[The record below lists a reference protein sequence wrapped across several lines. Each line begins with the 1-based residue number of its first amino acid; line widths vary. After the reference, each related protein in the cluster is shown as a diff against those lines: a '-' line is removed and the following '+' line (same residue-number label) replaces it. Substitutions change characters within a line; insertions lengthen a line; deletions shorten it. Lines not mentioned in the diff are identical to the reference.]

1 MGRIAREVSMRRRR
15 SILLVLP
22 LALLTLQG
30 CSPSLSRDQ
39 DLDRALL
46 SIRSDDIYDTCRTI
60 ASVRFSGRLTGHE
73 GYTEAARWAADR
85 FREWTLKPLDE
96 KTGYLRPYP
105 SPYTI
110 VDKAEM
116 AMITSRM
123 ENGSLKETVRPFE
136 TGKDFLPCFFS
147 DSGQNTADVVF
158 VGWGISAPDL
168 AYDDYTGMDVRGK
181 FVLCLKGSPRAGDL
195 RFDDYNHLFHR
206 VGNAV
211 EKGALGLLIVAP
223 EPQANPSALWKQGYS
238 HAVLG
243 EKTADAILSENG
255 TTCAE
260 LRARLTAAGK
270 PLSMNLKARIRY
282 AVASRHF
289 PDGIGYN
296 IAAYCEGSDPG
307 MKRECVIIGAHLDAC
322 GLHMGFHYPGADD
335 NASGCAV
342 VLEVAKAFSKLAR
355 KPRRPVLFVL
365 FGGEEMRIQGSE
377 HFAGETLPPFD
388 RTDGMINLDMVGE
401 GDGLNCSYSPDTL
414 DMKGL
419 IEKADSDLKILR
431 KIAPIEG
438 LSFVSD
444 HLPFMRKGITCVQIS
459 SNGPHFGY
467 HQTGDTIYRINPEIM
482 TDCARLIFKAGFSW
496 ADR

>member
-1 MGRIAREVSMRRRR
+1 MRRQRPN
-15 SILLVLP
+15 ILALP
-22 LALLTLQG
+22 LALLVLQT
-30 CSPSLSRDQ
+30 CSPSLPGDR
-39 DLDRALL
+39 DLDRALF
-46 SIRSDDIYDTCRTI
+46 SIQSDNVYESCRTL
-60 ASVRFSGRLTGHE
+60 ASIRFSGRLTGHE

-85 FREWTLKPLDE
+85 FREWKLKPLDE

-116 AMITSRM
+116 AMIMSRT
-123 ENGSLKETVRPFE
+123 ENGSFQETVRPFE

-147 DSGQNTADVVF
+147 DNGRNTADVAF

-168 AYDDYTGMDVRGK
+168 AYDDYAGMDVRGK
-181 FVLCLKGSPRAGDL
+181 YVLCFKGSPRAGDL

-223 EPQANPSALWKQGYS
+223 EPQANPSALWKKGYS
-238 HAVLG
+238 HAVIA
-243 EKTADAILSENG
+243 EKTADAILRENG
-255 TTCAE
+255 TTGAE
-260 LRARLTAAGK
+260 LRARLTATGK
-270 PLSMNLKARIRY
+270 PLSMNLKARIRF

-296 IAAYCEGSDPG
+296 IAAYCEGSDP
-307 MKRECVIIGAHLDAC
+307 RLRQECVMIGAHLDAC

-342 VLEVAKAFSKLAR
+342 VLEAAKAFSKLAR
-355 KPRRPVLFVL
+355 KPRRSVLFVL

-377 HFAGETLPPFD
+377 YFSREMLPPFT

-401 GDGLNCSYSPDTL
+401 GDGLRGSYSPDTL
-414 DMKGL
+414 EMKEL
-419 IEKADSDLKILR
+419 FEKADAERKILR
-431 KIAPIEG
+431 KMAPIEG
-438 LSFVSD
+438 MASVSD
-444 HLPFMRKGITCVQIS
+444 HLPFMRKGVTCVQIS

-482 TDCARLIFKAGFSW
+482 ADCARLVFMGGFAW